1 MKKTLLLALAL
12 AAALAHGETFD
23 APHVGADDKQV
34 VLGGDGV
41 ALTPEVARLH
51 EQAGQLL
58 LAGKAREA
66 LPLLNQAITQY
77 EKYFAADPRQR
88 YAASGN
94 VETMLYLVMAANE
107 GKAAYIIDPRWAELY
122 FLRAYAHNEL
132 GDLAAGKADLDALLA
147 LRPDNAQA
155 LNERGYYY
163 QREKNWQAAA
173 ADFEKAAESSQLIE
187 EPAVRQKMSAA
198 AQRGLAFTL
207 TERGRWQEAEAIY
220 QKLLKEDPQ
229 DERSRHEL
237 EYIRQQRA
245 KHPQI

>member
-1 MKKTLLLALAL
+1 MKKTLLLTLAL
-12 AAALAHGETFD
+12 AAALAHSETFN
-23 APHVGADDKQV
+23 APHTDGDKKV
-34 VLGGDGV
+34 VLGGAGV
-41 ALTPEVARLH
+41 ALTPEVAQLH
-51 EQAGQLL
+51 EQAVAALFSGQ
-58 LAGKAREA
+58 ARA
-66 LPLLNQAITQY
+66 AIPLLDKAIARY
-77 EKYFAADPRQR
+77 EKQFAADPRQR

-94 VETMLYLVMAANE
+94 VETLFYLTKAANE
-107 GKAAYIIDPRWAELY
+107 GKEAYIIDPRWAELY
-122 FLRAYAHNEL
+122 YLRAYAHNEL

>member
-1 MKKTLLLALAL
+1 MKKTLLLTLAL
-12 AAALAHGETFD
+12 AAALAHSETFN
-23 APHVGADDKQV
+23 APHTDGDKKV
-34 VLGGDGV
+34 VLGGAGV
-41 ALTPEVARLH
+41 ALTPEVAQLH
-51 EQAGQLL
+51 EQAVAALFSGQ
-58 LAGKAREA
+58 ARA
-66 LPLLNQAITQY
+66 AIPLLDKAIARY
-77 EKYFAADPRQR
+77 EKQFAADPRQR
-88 YAASGN
+88 YAAAGN
-94 VETMLYLVMAANE
+94 VETLFYLTKAANE
-107 GKAAYIIDPRWAELY
+107 GKEAYIIDPRWAELY
-122 FLRAYAHNEL
+122 YLRAYAHNEL

>member
-1 MKKTLLLALAL
+1 ML

-34 VLGGDGV
+34 VLGGAGV

-58 LAGKAREA
+58 LAGKANEA
-66 LPLLNQAITQY
+66 LPLLNQAIAQY

-173 ADFEKAAESSQLIE
+173 ADFEKAAESSQLI
-187 EPAVRQKMSAA
+187 R
-198 AQRGLAFTL
+198 
-207 TERGRWQEAEAIY
+207 
-220 QKLLKEDPQ
+220 LLSKPGKSDN
-229 DERSRHEL
+229 DS
-237 EYIRQQRA
+237 
-245 KHPQI
+245 